1 MDTPSQIANLRNCR
15 NWVIKRNTFDVQTVE
30 QQLFDT
36 VRFHRA
42 IAVSATKVIANF
54 QQFPN
59 KRSHIQTISSSVY
72 THTRER
78 KENWWR
84 QRTTNEMEK
93 ERESS
98 CTRLETC
105 NDEQTFPVCFSVF
118 DTSASNNK
126 SCVVPSARVRTRTQ
140 NETNQPD
147 VSYNNLSST
156 QFSQQLF
163 HALPIPSSHFCVSS
177 ASSVPLVLTCS

>member
-1 MDTPSQIANLRNCR
+1 MCLPKLSHKEKHIRCADCR
-15 NWVIKRNTFDVQTVE
+15 ATTVWYC
-30 QQLFDT
+30 
-36 VRFHRA
+36 
-42 IAVSATKVIANF
+42 S
-54 QQFPN
+54 
-59 KRSHIQTISSSVY
+59 ISSGNRSVCDKSHRQFSICEQTEPHTDHSEQREY
-72 THTRER
+72 THTREG
-78 KENWWR
+78 KGNWWR
-84 QRTTNEMEK
+84 RDNERRMRWRGR

-98 CTRLETC
+98 CTRLKTC

-177 ASSVPLVLTCS
+177 ASSVPLVLTCA